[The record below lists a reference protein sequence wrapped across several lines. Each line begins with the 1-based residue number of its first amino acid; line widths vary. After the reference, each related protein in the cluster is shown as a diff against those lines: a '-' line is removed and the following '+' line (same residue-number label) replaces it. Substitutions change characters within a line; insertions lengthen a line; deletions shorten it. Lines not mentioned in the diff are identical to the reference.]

1 MNRTDEISAVARDI
15 AEQIAPAPEQRDVIA
30 DNLVKLVSLVVAAVG
45 KSVAGAGEGDLND
58 AHGAEF
64 FLDTGADAGDE
75 SQQRAEF
82 EREKELDCAKAHGMY
97 ITGERIQD
105 GARWVQEE
113 AVTADL
119 DRWPDGQGWTSKL
132 PPVPTDETLA
142 SQHEIASQ
150 LLLSQGAADPFAPG
164 ELTQLA
170 HQAADD
176 MREQHKTPVADERPL
191 FAPGA
196 EEYYRKALGL
206 GPKPCDAQDCLAH
219 GDAGRVGPCVRDEPV
234 KTPAAE
240 WPNGRCR
247 ECDRSVLQGHMD
259 NCSAIGHVCNRVT
272 SLDGDDRPDLG
283 PDGKPYVIC
292 GICGRLMGPVVT
304 EPVCG
309 WLPGDATTACDW
321 DRDCP
326 VHGVA
331 AARQHI
337 AATDAPTVLHTWVT
351 ATDGDTGA
359 TLDYVH
365 CGVCGVRK
373 CDGGCGDATVGAAP
387 DVDCTT
393 HGNDVA
399 RQCVER
405 CAGCGDPVDNGRAHG
420 PNQGFGGCV

>member
-15 AEQIAPAPEQRDVIA
+15 AEQITPAPEQRDVIA
-30 DNLVKLVSLVVAAVG
+30 NNLVKLVCLVVQGVG

-64 FLDTGADAGDE
+64 FLDTGADVGDE

-132 PPVPTDETLA
+132 PAAPDRDGGPLTPHPPMPVMELPEGCVCVPVPVHDAAGSFLGFERCKHQRAAVAA
-142 SQHEIASQ
+142 SFPPVPVPGEVFTSVPV
-150 LLLSQGAADPFAPG
+150 GPFAPG

-176 MREQHKTPVADERPL
+176 MREQHKAPVPDEVWSCTGGQPSVHQL
-191 FAPGA
+191 FGHNPGC
-196 EEYYRKALGL
+196 KQL

-234 KTPAAE
+234 
-240 WPNGRCR
+240 
-247 ECDRSVLQGHMD
+247 
-259 NCSAIGHVCNRVT
+259 
-272 SLDGDDRPDLG
+272 
-283 PDGKPYVIC
+283 
-292 GICGRLMGPVVT
+292 
-304 EPVCG
+304 
-309 WLPGDATTACDW
+309 
-321 DRDCP
+321 
-326 VHGVA
+326 
-331 AARQHI
+331 AARV
-337 AATDAPTVLHTWVT
+337 VLHVWVT

-373 CDGGCGDATVGAAP
+373 CNGGCGDATVGAAP

-393 HGNDVA
+393 HGNDQA
-399 RQCVER
+399 RQCNGSAVT
-405 CAGCGDPVDNGRAHG
+405 CGWLPGDATTACDWDPACPTHGSGRPDEDDAAR
-420 PNQGFGGCV
+420 NV